1 MALSKKIT
9 DAEKPAIIHEAPEN
23 PTAQLGSAGF
33 LRLLRSPA
41 GPVRCGRGR
50 AVLTALRLD
59 NARHH
64 RTTATSK
71 ENAAAVSG
79 GILAGRCVQGRRA
92 GTRPTVMLDYAP
104 CFSKPG

>member
-9 DAEKPAIIHEAPEN
+9 DAEKPAVIHEAPEN

-41 GPVRCGRGR
+41 ARCGRGR

-59 NARHH
+59 NARQH
-64 RTTATSK
+64 RETVVAD
-71 ENAAAVSG
+71 
-79 GILAGRCVQGRRA
+79 
-92 GTRPTVMLDYAP
+92 PT
-104 CFSKPG
+104 

>member
-9 DAEKPAIIHEAPEN
+9 DAEKPAIIHEAPDN
-23 PTAQLGSAGF
+23 PTAHLGSAGF

-59 NARHH
+59 NTRQH
-64 RTTATSK
+64 RETSGFT
-71 ENAAAVSG
+71 EFAAATPRHA
-79 GILAGRCVQGRRA
+79 LC
-92 GTRPTVMLDYAP
+92 
-104 CFSKPG
+104 PGK